1 MCHTS
6 SKSFIAPRRKLKM
19 VRRAHLEQQRPEL
32 VSASIWR
39 STSWANSTVRSLL
52 RPSKRWERPSQCSC
66 LYGLTMLPLKKLRR
80 LPMSKRLLVVDDEP
94 NLLRAVAACLKTE
107 DYEVSTARSGYE
119 ALMQLAEAVPDL
131 IISDIRMPGMDGYK
145 LARQLRGSPRTALVP
160 IVFLTAKDQT
170 ADRIEGFRA
179 GIDAYLTKPF
189 EPDEL
194 IAVVNGILNRV
205 ERTHS
210 QIARLVSSAN
220 EEAPISFQDEALTDA
235 ENRVAVAVSRGLSN
249 KEIAAELEIS
259 VRTVENHISHIL
271 DKKGFGNRVEI
282 ARYVFEQKD

>member
-1 MCHTS
+1 
-6 SKSFIAPRRKLKM
+6 
-19 VRRAHLEQQRPEL
+19 
-32 VSASIWR
+32 
-39 STSWANSTVRSLL
+39 
-52 RPSKRWERPSQCSC
+52 
-66 LYGLTMLPLKKLRR
+66 
-80 LPMSKRLLVVDDEP
+80 MSKRLLVVDDEP

-107 DYEVSTARSGYE
+107 DYEVTTARSGQE
-119 ALMQLAEAVPDL
+119 ALMRVVESMPDL

-160 IVFLTAKDQT
+160 IVFLTAKDET
-170 ADRIEGFRA
+170 ADRIDGFRA

-194 IAVVNGILNRV
+194 IAVVNAIINRV

-210 QIARLVSSAN
+210 QIARLVSPGN
-220 EEAPISFQDEALTDA
+220 TEKAPVNIHDEALTDA
-235 ENRVAVAVSRGLSN
+235 ENRVALAVSRGLSN

-271 DKKGFGNRVEI
+271 DKKGFSNRVEI
-282 ARYVFEQKD
+282 ARYVLEQPPRG

>member
-1 MCHTS
+1 MAT
-6 SKSFIAPRRKLKM
+6 
-19 VRRAHLEQQRPEL
+19 
-32 VSASIWR
+32 
-39 STSWANSTVRSLL
+39 
-52 RPSKRWERPSQCSC
+52 
-66 LYGLTMLPLKKLRR
+66 LTKGRMS
-80 LPMSKRLLVVDDEP
+80 MSKRLLVVDDEP

-107 DYEVSTARSGYE
+107 NYEVSTARSGRE
-119 ALMQLAEAVPDL
+119 ALMQLAESVPDL
-131 IISDIRMPGMDGYK
+131 IISDIRMPGMDGFK

-160 IVFLTAKDQT
+160 IIFLTAKDET
-170 ADRIEGFRA
+170 ADRVEGFRA

-220 EEAPISFQDEALTDA
+220 AEETTISFQDEALTEA

-249 KEIAAELEIS
+249 KEIASELDIS

-271 DKKGFGNRVEI
+271 DKKGFSNRVEI
-282 ARYVFEQKD
+282 ARYVLEQPRITRKSV

>member
-1 MCHTS
+1 
-6 SKSFIAPRRKLKM
+6 
-19 VRRAHLEQQRPEL
+19 
-32 VSASIWR
+32 
-39 STSWANSTVRSLL
+39 
-52 RPSKRWERPSQCSC
+52 
-66 LYGLTMLPLKKLRR
+66 
-80 LPMSKRLLVVDDEP
+80 
-94 NLLRAVAACLKTE
+94 
-107 DYEVSTARSGYE
+107 
-119 ALMQLAEAVPDL
+119 MQLAESVPDL

-160 IVFLTAKDQT
+160 IVFLTAKDET

-220 EEAPISFQDEALTDA
+220 AEEASLTFQDEALTDA

-271 DKKGFGNRVEI
+271 DKKGFSNRVEI

>member
-1 MCHTS
+1 
-6 SKSFIAPRRKLKM
+6 
-19 VRRAHLEQQRPEL
+19 
-32 VSASIWR
+32 
-39 STSWANSTVRSLL
+39 
-52 RPSKRWERPSQCSC
+52 
-66 LYGLTMLPLKKLRR
+66 
-80 LPMSKRLLVVDDEP
+80 MSKRLLVVDDEP
-94 NLLRAVAACLKTE
+94 NLLRAVAACLKAE
-107 DYEVSTARSGYE
+107 DYEVKTARSGHE
-119 ALMQLAEAVPDL
+119 ALLQLAESVPDL

-160 IVFLTAKDQT
+160 IVFLTAKDET
-170 ADRIEGFRA
+170 SDRIEGFRA

-194 IAVVNGILNRV
+194 IAVVNGILDRV

-220 EEAPISFQDEALTDA
+220 INDSSLNFHDEVLTDA
-235 ENRVAVAVSRGLSN
+235 ENRVALAVSRGLSN

-271 DKKGFGNRVEI
+271 DKKGFSNRVEI
-282 ARYVFEQKD
+282 ARYVFEQSDDR